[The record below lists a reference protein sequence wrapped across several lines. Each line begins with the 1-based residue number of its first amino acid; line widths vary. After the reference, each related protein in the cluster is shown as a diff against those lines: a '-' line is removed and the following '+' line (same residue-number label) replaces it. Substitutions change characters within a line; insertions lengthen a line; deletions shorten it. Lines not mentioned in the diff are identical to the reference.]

1 MNPPINQQTVIL
13 TGATGYVG
21 NLILKQLS
29 QLFKEVRCITRDP
42 SKLTNLPKNAVAI
55 KADLS
60 KKKAITSAFKNA
72 DIAYYFVH
80 SLGETD
86 DFEEI
91 EAQTAANFANAASN
105 AQLSKIIYLSAL
117 AQNSKSNSAHMSSRW
132 KVGEILRNSGVPVT
146 EFRASIVIGTGSM
159 PFEAVRALVERL
171 PAMIIPRWVR
181 QPLQPISAEDLSK
194 YLIAAAS
201 YNDRKS
207 SIFEIGGADVIT
219 YLDLIKIYARSRG
232 LKRFMINIPFISPSL
247 SSHWL
252 RIFTPAHFRIGR
264 RIVDSALHKSVISN
278 DSAKIFNVK
287 VMSTREAVASAL
299 SNEEKRLE
307 FIDANPPLRSNNR
320 SNRSHWQLG
329 TRFIEKRVTS
339 IKGDIE
345 YASSTIKSVGGS
357 YGWFWATWLW
367 RVRGALDRMVGGVG
381 YRMGRPLGKLE
392 VGDKVDFWV
401 VERSSEERLTLRAE
415 MRLPG
420 DALFDL
426 KVACSNS
433 PNTQKN
439 IELTQTVT
447 FNPRG
452 LIGYAY
458 WFGLLPIH
466 TLVFDRIHNRMV
478 DRIQIHTEAKL

>member
-1 MNPPINQQTVIL
+1 MYKRQ
-13 TGATGYVG
+13 
-21 NLILKQLS
+21 
-29 QLFKEVRCITRDP
+29 
-42 SKLTNLPKNAVAI
+42 
-55 KADLS
+55 
-60 KKKAITSAFKNA
+60 
-72 DIAYYFVH
+72 
-80 SLGETD
+80 
-86 DFEEI
+86 
-91 EAQTAANFANAASN
+91 
-105 AQLSKIIYLSAL
+105 
-117 AQNSKSNSAHMSSRW
+117 
-132 KVGEILRNSGVPVT
+132 
-146 EFRASIVIGTGSM
+146 
-159 PFEAVRALVERL
+159 
-171 PAMIIPRWVR
+171 IIPRWVR
-181 QPLQPISAEDLSK
+181 QPLQPISAVDLSK

-201 YNDRKS
+201 YNNRKS

-307 FIDANPPLRSNNR
+307 FIDANPPLRNNNR

-401 VERSSEERLTLRAE
+401 VERSSEKRLTLRAE

-433 PNTQKN
+433 PNAHKN